1 MLIKNPKYR
10 NLVFLCGARDF
21 HAIDWYRRSLDEL
34 TNINIY
40 ILTDLI
46 EGENF
51 KKLITSKDKVF
62 KLIILD
68 NFLLRDQSEIGHLW
82 RRIIKIIV
90 FPIQV
95 ILIRRFSKKF
105 PNTIFYSHAMY
116 YIWLSKFAGV
126 EFVGRPQGS
135 EILTNLFRSRFY
147 KFLSI
152 KSMQSAKSIIVDSF
166 LMNKMIQKIKNN
178 KINVS
183 VVPNGIDL
191 NGIKKIKDKK
201 LRKDRKNIVSIR
213 GFNDNYRIKSILLSR
228 NYSEKTASTPIKF
241 IYPFY
246 DTNYKKN
253 LKNLFIK
260 EDKDIS
266 RLNKNE
272 LYETLFNTKLVISIP
287 NNDSSPRSVFESIFC
302 GCVVAI
308 VYNSY
313 YEYLPLSIKS
323 RIIIL
328 DLKQKDWFY
337 HAINKADYLIK
348 KPFIPCNEALKIFDQ
363 NLTFKKMAKI
373 IFR

>member
-1 MLIKNPKYR
+1 MVIKNSKYN

-21 HAIDWYRRSLDEL
+21 HAMDWYRRSLDEL

-46 EGENF
+46 EGEKF

-68 NFLLRDQSEIGHLW
+68 NFLFRDQSLIAHLW

-90 FPIQV
+90 FPLQV
-95 ILIRRFSKKF
+95 LLIKRFSKKF
-105 PNTIFYSHAMY
+105 PNTIFYSHGMY
-116 YIWLSKFAGV
+116 YIWLSKFSGV
-126 EFVGRPQGS
+126 DFVGRPQGND
-135 EILTNLFRSRFY
+135 ILTNPFKSKLY

-152 KSMQSAKSIIVDSF
+152 KSMQSAKSIILDSF
-166 LMNKMIQKIKNN
+166 LMSKIIKKITNK

-191 NGIKKIKDKK
+191 NTIKKLNNKTFKNY
-201 LRKDRKNIVSIR
+201 RKNIVSIR
-213 GFNDNYRIKSILLSR
+213 GFAENYRIENILLSR
-228 NYSEKTASTPIKF
+228 AYSKKTAATPIQF

-246 DTNYKKN
+246 DLNYKN
-253 LKNLFIK
+253 HLKNLFIK

-287 NNDSSPRSVFESIFC
+287 YKDSFPRSVFESIFC
-302 GCVVAI
+302 GCIVAI
-308 VYNSY
+308 SYNPY

-328 DLKQKDWFY
+328 DINQKDWFF

-348 KPFIPCNEALKIFDQ
+348 KPFKPCNQALKNFDQ

-373 IFR
+373 ILR

>member
-126 EFVGRPQGS
+126 EFVGRPQGN

-191 NGIKKIKDKK
+191 NGI
-201 LRKDRKNIVSIR
+201 
-213 GFNDNYRIKSILLSR
+213 
-228 NYSEKTASTPIKF
+228 
-241 IYPFY
+241 
-246 DTNYKKN
+246 
-253 LKNLFIK
+253 
-260 EDKDIS
+260 
-266 RLNKNE
+266 
-272 LYETLFNTKLVISIP
+272 
-287 NNDSSPRSVFESIFC
+287 NN
-302 GCVVAI
+302 
-308 VYNSY
+308 
-313 YEYLPLSIKS
+313 
-323 RIIIL
+323 
-328 DLKQKDWFY
+328 
-337 HAINKADYLIK
+337 
-348 KPFIPCNEALKIFDQ
+348 
-363 NLTFKKMAKI
+363 
-373 IFR
+373 